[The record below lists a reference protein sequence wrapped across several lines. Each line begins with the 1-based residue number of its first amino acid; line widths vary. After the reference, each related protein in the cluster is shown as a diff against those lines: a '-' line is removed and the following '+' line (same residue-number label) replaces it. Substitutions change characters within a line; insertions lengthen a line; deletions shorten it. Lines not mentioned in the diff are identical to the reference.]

1 MSTQTQLAARDPI
14 VIPGVPPARGR
25 KEDRACPLVL
35 VVNTDA
41 VTLEALQL
49 TLEFEGFTVHQAPA
63 PAPAL
68 ALLEREDFA
77 VVLADHELLLRD
89 QSD

>member
-1 MSTQTQLAARDPI
+1 LGLNVSTQTQLSPRDPI

-25 KEDRACPLVL
+25 GEDRACPLVL

-49 TLEFEGFTVHQAPA
+49 T
-63 PAPAL
+63 
-68 ALLEREDFA
+68 
-77 VVLADHELLLRD
+77 
-89 QSD
+89 